1 MDDGPLNRSSSSVT
15 AWAALAAEPGVLDV
29 FGHGDLPAGG
39 RSCLLDVLKPQTRVF
54 LVTTAVDRLLDRLLL
69 PGRTEP
75 PLFGGSFWSGTV
87 PRSLCTLRSP
97 RSADIF
103 RSVDGVCYA
112 PDEAERIP

>member
-1 MDDGPLNRSSSSVT
+1 ML
-15 AWAALAAEPGVLDV
+15 LDV
-29 FGHGDLPAGG
+29 YFGHGDLPAGG

-112 PDEAERIP
+112 PDEAELISRGLSLDHSSSRMIFEKEFCIQF

>member
-1 MDDGPLNRSSSSVT
+1 ML
-15 AWAALAAEPGVLDV
+15 LDV
-29 FGHGDLPAGG
+29 YFGHGDLPAGG
-39 RSCLLDVLKPQTRVF
+39 RSFLLDVLKPQTRVF

-75 PLFGGSFWSGTV
+75 GEPPLFGGSVWSGTV

-97 RSADIF
+97 RSPDIF

-112 PDEAERIP
+112 PGEAERIP